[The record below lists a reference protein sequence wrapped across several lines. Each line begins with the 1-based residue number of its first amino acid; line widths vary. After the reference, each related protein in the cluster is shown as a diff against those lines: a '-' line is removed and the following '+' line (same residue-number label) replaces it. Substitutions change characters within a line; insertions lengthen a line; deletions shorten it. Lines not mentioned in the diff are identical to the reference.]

1 MTDVLLIGFVAMS
14 GVALATILYGFRLTK
29 TMNSREFR
37 RAVFEEVARENYRR
51 HVQLRE
57 TDYGRN

>member
-1 MTDVLLIGFVAMS
+1 MTEVLLIGSIAMS
-14 GVALATILYGFRLTK
+14 GIALAAILHGFRLTR

-37 RAVFEEVARENYRR
+37 RAVFEEVARENHRR

-57 TDYGRN
+57 VDYGRN